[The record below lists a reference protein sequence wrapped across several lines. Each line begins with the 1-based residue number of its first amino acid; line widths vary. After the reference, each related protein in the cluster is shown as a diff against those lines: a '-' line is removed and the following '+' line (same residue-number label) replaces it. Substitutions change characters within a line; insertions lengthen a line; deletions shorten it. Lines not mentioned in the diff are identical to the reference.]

1 MRKVLMATM
10 FSSALLLSA
19 CSGQNAS
26 EQLDNVLQDTFTAE
40 KEYRDTQSEME
51 KLEKSEQ
58 ELFESIMGLTQE
70 QQEEVRGQAEEA
82 LESADQRLELLK
94 TENESISNAEEEFK
108 AIDTVIED
116 AEEEALKTDLTELKT
131 KMQERFEAHADF
143 AAAYEKLT
151 NLQKELYDMLL
162 DEETELQ
169 TLQEKAMEVNEQN
182 TAVQEAVT
190 VFNERTEQFNEMKNN
205 LVDQLEEEE
214 K

>member
-51 KLEKSEQ
+51 KLEKNEQ